1 MRRLFLAAGGLM
13 LVAVPAQAMSVADFV
28 AKVSA
33 LKAKGAMAMFSS
45 DIGVLKQEIE
55 GASTAYRGD
64 LAAEAAAGKKPSSC
78 PPPKGQAK
86 MSSNDLIAAFEKI
99 PPAQRGIS
107 VKAAFAAM
115 MQQRFPCK

>member
-13 LVAVPAQAMSVADFV
+13 LVAVPAQAMSVAEFL
-28 AKVSA
+28 AKVNA

-64 LAAEAAAGKKPSSC
+64 LAAQATAGKKPSSC

-86 MSSNDLIAAFEKI
+86 MRSDDLIAAFEKI
-99 PPAQRGIS
+99 PPAQRSIS
-107 VKAAFAAM
+107 VKAAFAAIM
-115 MQQRFPCK
+115 TQRFPCK

>member
-13 LVAVPAQAMSVADFV
+13 LVAVPAEAMSVAEFL
-28 AKVSA
+28 AKVNA

-45 DIGVLKQEIE
+45 DIGLLKQEME
-55 GASTAYRGD
+55 GASAAYRAD
-64 LAAEAAAGKKPSSC
+64 LATAVAAGKQPSSC
-78 PPPKGQAK
+78 PPPKGQVK
-86 MSSNDLIAAFEKI
+86 MGSSELIAAFEKI

-107 VKAAFAAM
+107 VKQAFAAM

>member
-13 LVAVPAQAMSVADFV
+13 LVAVPAQAMSVAEFL
-28 AKVSA
+28 AKVNA

-45 DIGVLKQEIE
+45 DVGVLKQEID

-64 LAAEAAAGKKPSSC
+64 LAAEVAAGKKPSSC

-86 MSSNDLIAAFEKI
+86 ISSNDLIAAFEKI
-99 PPAQRGIS
+99 PPAQRGMS
-107 VKAAFAAM
+107 VKVAFAAM
-115 MQQRFPCK
+115 MEQRFPCK

>member
-13 LVAVPAQAMSVADFV
+13 LVAVPAQAMSVAEFL
-28 AKVSA
+28 AKVNA

-64 LAAEAAAGKKPSSC
+64 LAAAAAAGKTPSSC

-99 PPAQRGIS
+99 PPTQRGIS

>member
-1 MRRLFLAAGGLM
+1 MKRLFLAAGGLM
-13 LVAVPAQAMSVADFV
+13 LVAVPAQAMSVAEFL
-28 AKVSA
+28 AKVNA

-64 LAAEAAAGKKPSSC
+64 LAAAAAAGKTPSSC

>member
-13 LVAVPAQAMSVADFV
+13 LVAVPAQAMSVAEFL
-28 AKVSA
+28 AKVNA

-45 DIGVLKQEIE
+45 DIGLLKQEVE
-55 GASTAYRGD
+55 GASAVYRAD
-64 LAAEAAAGKKPSSC
+64 LASAAATGRQPSSC
-78 PPPKGQAK
+78 PPPKGQVK
-86 MSSNDLIAAFEKI
+86 LGSNELIAAFEKI
-99 PPAQRGIS
+99 PPAQRTIS